1 MVQSEQFDQRSLNGK
16 KVKRNTFCCNKEKKK
31 DRYLGMYIKKELNT
45 TFEFSQEQRGTV
57 FLCVKKRKTGK
68 NKRANK

>member
-1 MVQSEQFDQRSLNGK
+1 MEKRSNETHFVAIK
-16 KVKRNTFCCNKEKKK
+16 KKKK
-31 DRYLGMYIKKELNT
+31 DRYLDMYIKKELNT